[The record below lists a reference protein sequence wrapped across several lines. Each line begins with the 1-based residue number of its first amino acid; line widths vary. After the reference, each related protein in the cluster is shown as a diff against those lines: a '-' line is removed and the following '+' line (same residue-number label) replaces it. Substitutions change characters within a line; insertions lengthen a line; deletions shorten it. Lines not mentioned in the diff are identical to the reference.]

1 MNVIDLSFSIDNNMP
16 YFKGDPVPSVK
27 QFKQIKKDNYNL
39 KEIHIGTH
47 TGTHIDAPAHFIEG
61 GKTID
66 QFDPFYFTGFGTVL
80 EYEPKELDLGGKKYD
95 FIFLYTG
102 YNRDWENKKE
112 FENFTYIDSEDAV
125 KLKEA
130 KPKFVG
136 IDSPSAEAPN
146 SRDFPTHHIL
156 LGAGIPII
164 ENLNSRELEKLL
176 GKLFMVIALPLP
188 VKDGDG
194 APARIIAMEV

>member
-1 MNVIDLSFSIDNNMP
+1 MNVIDLSFSIENGMP

-27 QFKQIKKDNYNL
+27 QFKEIQKDGYNI

-47 TGTHIDAPAHFIEG
+47 TGTHIDAPAHFIVG

-66 QFDPFYFTGFGTVL
+66 QFDPFYFTGFGIAI
-80 EYEPKELDLGGKKYD
+80 EYEPGKLDLGGKKFD

-102 YNRDWENKKE
+102 YNRDWENKRE
-112 FENFTYIDSEDAV
+112 FENFTYIDKDDAV

-136 IDSPSAEAPN
+136 IDSPSAEAPE

-164 ENLNSRELEKLL
+164 ENLNSRELERLL
-176 GKLFMVIALPLP
+176 GKVFMVIAMPLSI
-188 VKDGDG
+188 KDGDG
-194 APARIIAMEV
+194 SPARVIAMEV